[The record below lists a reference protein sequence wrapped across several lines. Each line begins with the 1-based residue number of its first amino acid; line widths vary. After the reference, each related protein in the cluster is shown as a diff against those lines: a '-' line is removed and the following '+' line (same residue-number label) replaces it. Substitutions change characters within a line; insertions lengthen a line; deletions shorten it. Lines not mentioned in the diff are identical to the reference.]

1 MVFKYQGLDGK
12 GKKTKGVI
20 EAAGLEDAKKRL
32 KSKQIYYTKITQEKE
47 TSISRFTLA
56 RKKTMTPTELATLS
70 RDLSIYIKAGI
81 SIVNALKLARNQYAK
96 NRKITAFLGTV
107 ITLLDEGKS
116 FYQSLES
123 QSIIKLPEFYKQS
136 IKVSEDS
143 GIMQE
148 VLLELS
154 IFLKEQAR
162 INKQIQGAFAYPA
175 FIIIVSMMMV
185 GFMITYVVPKITGIF
200 DQLGQELPGITKF
213 VIAMGNFFTQNWM
226 PVAVGFLLIIAVFA
240 LMMKFNAGFRY
251 GVHLFMLRIPFFGGI
266 IQTSEL
272 GRFSYIASV
281 LIRSGVP
288 FVQTANLSANILNN
302 TVLQR
307 KFVAASKRV
316 VEGSKFS
323 NALLKDGYQID
334 ATFVQAIALGEETS
348 EVPAILN
355 NLSELYF
362 EENRDKINVFLSLL
376 EPLLMLIVGGLI
388 GFIVTAMLLPIFS
401 MNIGQ
406 Q

>member
-1 MVFKYQGLDGK
+1 MVFKYQGLDAG
-12 GKKTKGVI
+12 GKKVKGVL
-20 EAAGLEDAKKRL
+20 EATGLDDAKKRL
-32 KSKQIYYTKITQEKE
+32 RSQQIFYTKLTQEKDSSL
-47 TSISRFTLA
+47 TRFTLA
-56 RKKTMTPTELATLS
+56 RKKTLTPTELATLS

-81 SIVNALKLARNQYAK
+81 SIVNALKLAKNQYAK
-96 NRKITAFLGTV
+96 NKKISAFLTTV

-116 FYQSLES
+116 FYQALET
-123 QSIIKLPEFYKQS
+123 QSIVKLPDFYKQS

-154 IFLKEQAR
+154 TFLKEQAR

-175 FIIIVSMMMV
+175 FITVVSLFMV
-185 GFMITYVVPKITGIF
+185 GFMITFVVPKITGIF

-213 VIAMGNFFTQNWM
+213 VIALGDFFTHHWM
-226 PVAVGFLLIIAVFA
+226 ALALSVAAVIAAFGLL
-240 LMMKFNAGFRY
+240 MKFNSRFRY
-251 GVHLFMLRIPFFGGI
+251 GVHLFMLKIPFFGSI

-281 LIRSGVP
+281 LIRSGIP
-288 FVQTANLSANILNN
+288 FVQTANLSANILKNS
-302 TVLQR
+302 VLKK
-307 KFVAASKRV
+307 KFITASERV

-323 NALLKDGYQID
+323 SALMKDGFEID
-334 ATFVQAIALGEETS
+334 STFVQAIALGEETS

-362 EENRDKINVFLSLL
+362 EENKDKIDLFLSLL
-376 EPLLMLIVGGLI
+376 EPMLMLVVGGMI
-388 GFIVTAMLLPIFS
+388 GFIVSAMLLPIFS
-401 MNIGQ
+401 MNLGQ
-406 Q
+406 

>member
-1 MVFKYQGLDGK
+1 MVFKYQGLDGS
-12 GKKTKGVI
+12 GKKVKGVL
-20 EAAGLEDAKKRL
+20 EAANLDDAKKRL
-32 KSKQIYYTKITQEKE
+32 RSQQIFYTKLTQEKE
-47 TSISRFTLA
+47 RAVGSITLA
-56 RKKTMTPTELATLS
+56 RKKSLTPTELATLS

-81 SIVNALKLARNQYAK
+81 SIVNALKLAKNQYAK
-96 NRKITAFLGTV
+96 NKKISAFLATV

-116 FYQSLES
+116 FYQALET
-123 QSIIKLPEFYKQS
+123 QSIVKLPDFYKQS
-136 IKVSEDS
+136 VKVSEDS

-175 FIIIVSMMMV
+175 FIIVVSLFMV

-213 VIAMGNFFTQNWM
+213 VIAVGDFFTHHWAAM
-226 PVAVGFLLIIAVFA
+226 AIVIVLSISAFG
-240 LMMKFNAGFRY
+240 LMMKFNSRFKYA
-251 GVHLFMLRIPFFGGI
+251 VHLFLLKLPFFGSI
-266 IQTSEL
+266 LESSEL

-288 FVQTANLSANILNN
+288 FVQTANLAANILNN

-307 KFVAASKRV
+307 KFITASERV

-323 NALLKDGYQID
+323 NALMKEGYAID
-334 ATFVQAIALGEETS
+334 STFVQAIALGEETS
-348 EVPAILN
+348 EVPAILQ

-362 EENRDKINVFLSLL
+362 EENRDKIGVFLSLL
-376 EPLLMLIVGGLI
+376 EPMLMLTVGGII
-388 GFIVTAMLLPIFS
+388 GFIVSAMLLPIFS

-406 Q
+406 

>member
-1 MVFKYQGLDGK
+1 MVFRYQGLDSN
-12 GKKTKGVI
+12 GKKVKDVI
-20 EAAGLEDAKKRL
+20 EAASLEDAKKRL
-32 KSKQIYYTKITQEKE
+32 RAQQIFYTKLTQESDS
-47 TSISRFTLA
+47 SIGRFTLT
-56 RKKTMTPTELATLS
+56 RKKTLTPQELATLS

-81 SIVNALKLARNQYAK
+81 SIVNALKLAKNQYAK
-96 NRKITAFLGTV
+96 NKKISAFLSTV

-116 FYQSLES
+116 FYQALES

-175 FIIIVSMMMV
+175 FIIVVSLFMV
-185 GFMITYVVPKITGIF
+185 GFMITFVVPKITGIF

-213 VIAMGNFFTQNWM
+213 VIALGDFFTHHWM
-226 PVAVGFLLIIAVFA
+226 ALAAGIVTVVAAFGLL
-240 LMMKFNAGFRY
+240 MKFNSRFRY
-251 GVHLFMLRIPFFGGI
+251 AVHLFMLKLPFFGSI

-281 LIRSGVP
+281 LIRSGIP
-288 FVQTANLSANILNN
+288 FVQTANLAANILKNS
-302 TVLQR
+302 VLR
-307 KFVAASKRV
+307 KKFIDASERV

-323 NALLKDGYQID
+323 TALMKGGFKID
-334 ATFVQAIALGEETS
+334 TTFVQAIALGEETS

-362 EENRDKINVFLSLL
+362 EENRDKIGLFLSLL
-376 EPLLMLIVGGLI
+376 EPMLMLVVGGMI
-388 GFIVTAMLLPIFS
+388 GFIVSAMLLPIFS

-406 Q
+406 

>member
-1 MVFKYQGLDGK
+1 MVFKYQGLDAG
-12 GKKTKGVI
+12 GKKVKGVL
-20 EAAGLEDAKKRL
+20 EATGLDDAKKRL
-32 KSKQIYYTKITQEKE
+32 RSQQIFYTKLTQEKDSSL
-47 TSISRFTLA
+47 TRFTLA
-56 RKKTMTPTELATLS
+56 RKKTLTPTELATLS

-81 SIVNALKLARNQYAK
+81 SIVNALKLAKNQYAK
-96 NRKITAFLGTV
+96 NKKISAFLTTV

-116 FYQSLES
+116 FYQALET
-123 QSIIKLPEFYKQS
+123 QSIVKLPDFYKQS

-154 IFLKEQAR
+154 TFLKEQAR

-175 FIIIVSMMMV
+175 FIIVVSLFMV
-185 GFMITYVVPKITGIF
+185 GFMITFVVPKITGIF

-213 VIAMGNFFTQNWM
+213 VIALGDFFTHHWM
-226 PVAVGFLLIIAVFA
+226 ALAFSVAAVIAAFGLL
-240 LMMKFNAGFRY
+240 MKFNSRFRY
-251 GVHLFMLRIPFFGGI
+251 GVHLFMLKIPFFGSI

-281 LIRSGVP
+281 LIRSGIP
-288 FVQTANLSANILNN
+288 FVQTANLSANILKNS
-302 TVLQR
+302 VLKK
-307 KFVAASKRV
+307 KFITASERV

-323 NALLKDGYQID
+323 SALMKDGFEID
-334 ATFVQAIALGEETS
+334 STFVQAIALGEETS

-362 EENRDKINVFLSLL
+362 EENKDKIDLFLSLL
-376 EPLLMLIVGGLI
+376 EPMLMLVVGGMI
-388 GFIVTAMLLPIFS
+388 GFIVSAMLLPIFS
-401 MNIGQ
+401 MNLGQ
-406 Q
+406 

>member
-1 MVFKYQGLDGK
+1 MVFKYQGLDHS

-20 EAAGLEDAKKRL
+20 EAVNLDDAKKRL
-32 KSKQIYYTKITQEKE
+32 RSQQIFYTSLTQDTERKVGN
-47 TSISRFTLA
+47 ISLT
-56 RKKTMTPTELATLS
+56 RKKSLTPTELATLS

-81 SIVNALKLARNQYAK
+81 SIVNALKLAKNQYAK
-96 NRKITAFLGTV
+96 NKKVSAFLSTV

-116 FYQSLES
+116 FYQSLET
-123 QSIIKLPEFYKQS
+123 QSIIKLPDFYKQS

-154 IFLKEQAR
+154 TFLKEQAR

-175 FIIIVSMMMV
+175 FIIIVSLFMV

-213 VIAMGNFFTQNWM
+213 VIAVGDFFTHHW
-226 PVAVGFLLIIAVFA
+226 AGLAFGIIAFIVSFA
-240 LMMKFNAGFRY
+240 LLMKFNTRFRY
-251 GVHLFMLRIPFFGGI
+251 AIHYFLLKIPFFGSI
-266 IQTSEL
+266 VETSEL
-272 GRFSYIASV
+272 GRFSYISSV

-302 TVLQR
+302 TVLKR
-307 KFVAASKRV
+307 KFITASERV

-323 NALLKDGYQID
+323 NALMKEGYPID
-334 ATFVQAIALGEETS
+334 QTFVQAIALGEETS
-348 EVPAILN
+348 EVPAILH

-362 EENRDKINVFLSLL
+362 EENRDKIGVFLSLL
-376 EPLLMLIVGGLI
+376 EPMLMLTVGGII
-388 GFIVTAMLLPIFS
+388 GFIVSAMLLPIFS

-406 Q
+406 

>member
-1 MVFKYQGLDGK
+1 MVFKYQGLDSN
-12 GKKTKGVI
+12 GKKTKGVL
-20 EAAGLEDAKKRL
+20 EANSLEDAKKRL
-32 KSKQIYYTKITQEKE
+32 RAQQIFYTKLVQDNESKIGH
-47 TSISRFTLA
+47 ISLT
-56 RKKTMTPTELATLS
+56 RKKSLTPTELATLS

-81 SIVNALKLARNQYAK
+81 SIVNALKLAKNQYAK
-96 NRKITAFLGTV
+96 NKKIAAFLSTV

-116 FYQSLES
+116 FYQALET
-123 QSIIKLPEFYKQS
+123 QSIVKLPDFYKQS
-136 IKVSEDS
+136 VKVSEDS

-175 FIIIVSMMMV
+175 FIIIVSLFMV

-200 DQLGQELPGITKF
+200 DQLGQKLPGITKF
-213 VIAMGNFFTQNWM
+213 VITVGDFFTHHWIGM
-226 PVAVGFLLIIAVFA
+226 TATAVALILSFSLL
-240 LMMKFNAGFRY
+240 MQFNKRFRY
-251 GVHLFMLRIPFFGGI
+251 GVHLTLLKIPFFGSI
-266 IQTSEL
+266 VQTSEL

-281 LIRSGVP
+281 LIRSGIP

-302 TVLQR
+302 SVLQQ
-307 KFVAASKRV
+307 KFVTASERV

-323 NALLKDGYQID
+323 AALMKGGYQVD
-334 ATFVQAIALGEETS
+334 PTFVQAIALGEETS
-348 EVPAILN
+348 EVPTILK

-362 EENRDKINVFLSLL
+362 EENRDKIAIFLSLL
-376 EPLLMLIVGGLI
+376 EPMLMLFVGGII
-388 GFIVTAMLLPIFS
+388 GFIVSAMLLPIFS

-406 Q
+406 

>member
-1 MVFKYQGLDGK
+1 MVYRYKGLDAK
-12 GKKTKGVI
+12 GKKVKGVI
-20 EAAGLEDAKKRL
+20 EASGLDDAKKRL
-32 KSKQIYYTKITQEKE
+32 RSQQIFYTDIVQEKD
-47 TSISRFTLA
+47 SKLSRFTLA
-56 RKKTMTPTELATLS
+56 RKKTLTPTELATLS
-70 RDLSIYIKAGI
+70 RDLSIYIKSGI
-81 SIVNALKLARNQYAK
+81 SIVNALKLAKNQYAK
-96 NRKITAFLGTV
+96 NKKIAAFLETV

-116 FYQSLES
+116 FYQALETQSL
-123 QSIIKLPEFYKQS
+123 IKLPEFYKQS

-175 FIIIVSMMMV
+175 FIIVVSLFMV
-185 GFMITYVVPKITGIF
+185 GFMIAFVVPKITGIF

-213 VIAMGNFFTQNWM
+213 VIALGDFFTHHWM
-226 PVAVGFLLIIAVFA
+226 GLAVGIVAVLGTFSLL
-240 LMMKFNAGFRY
+240 MKFNPAFRY
-251 GVHLFMLRIPFFGGI
+251 AVHLFMLKLPFFGSI
-266 IQTSEL
+266 IETSEL

-281 LIRSGVP
+281 LIRSGIP

-302 TVLQR
+302 SVLKR
-307 KFVAASKRV
+307 KFITAAERV

-323 NALLKDGYQID
+323 NALMKEGFEID
-334 ATFVQAIALGEETS
+334 TTFVQAIALGEETS

-362 EENRDKINVFLSLL
+362 EENKDKIDVFLSLL
-376 EPLLMLIVGGLI
+376 EPMLMLIVGGMI
-388 GFIVTAMLLPIFS
+388 GFIVSAMLLPIFS
-401 MNIGQ
+401 MNLGQ